1 MDTLSS
7 SEESSLIAWAG
18 LYTSSFFTIFSLLF
32 IHCTRHQWLSYG
44 LVWRCNPIHE
54 RSRYHRSWPVDH
66 FWLSPQC
73 FWLSLHNAHFNNL
86 DFKAVSYDSIPR
98 FQFECLCLI
107 MRKYLNNA
115 RGFHWLFIMVII
127 GIAFYLPFLIFGA
140 FPYNTKI
147 NSCSD

>member
-1 MDTLSS
+1 M
-7 SEESSLIAWAG
+7 
-18 LYTSSFFTIFSLLF
+18 
-32 IHCTRHQWLSYG
+32 
-44 LVWRCNPIHE
+44 HE
-54 RSRYHRSWPVDH
+54 RSRYHRSWPMDH

-73 FWLSLHNAHFNNL
+73 FWLSLYNAHFNYS
-86 DFKAVSYDSIPR
+86 DFKAVSYGSIPR

-147 NSCSD
+147 NSSSDEMGQLLEGFESVDFYAMSEYLTESPEENQREIHAFETWLGGKCRF